1 MAGEYHIVSMAG
13 SGRNSTEV
21 GETPD
26 EVRKLQFSG
35 KSSYMLA
42 LPKNWVNEMNMGA
55 GDQIVVRRQG
65 DTSLLIMPK
74 STRPTGSKTEVLI
87 EVVPDEK
94 PHSIAR
100 RLISVY
106 LLGYNAIRVNG
117 KDGALSTAQRAAVK
131 ETMRRHLIGTE
142 AIADSAH
149 GVTLQVLL
157 SYPELDV
164 KTVMKRMF
172 LIAASM
178 HKDAMNALKHL
189 DKDAA
194 EGIIRTD
201 DEVDRF
207 SLYAIRQL
215 NIAVQN
221 EFVLKEIGL
230 ETRRDCLDYRL
241 IVKSVERV
249 ADHATKIAD
258 GIKGLERTVNAFL
271 VSKVSEMSE
280 FAVGL
285 FEEASLALF
294 KGDYLA
300 ADKVVEDARRAADMQ
315 KHLLNALDRV
325 KSPGSSHVWPLII
338 EDVRRTADYS
348 ADIAEIVINMVTER
362 AVTKEEAVKA

>member
-1 MAGEYHIVSMAG
+1 MDERGEPVEMSDIEEKEEA
-13 SGRNSTEV
+13 
-21 GETPD
+21 
-26 EVRKLQFSG
+26 RKVQFSG
-35 KSSYMLA
+35 KSSFVLA
-42 LPKNWVNEMNMGA
+42 LPKKWVQEMNMRA
-55 GDQIVVRRQG
+55 GDQVIVKRQG
-65 DTSLLIMPK
+65 DTSLLVTPK
-74 STRPTGSKTEVLI
+74 SARLAGSKTEVLI
-87 EVVPDEK
+87 EVASEEK

-117 KDGALSTAQRAAVK
+117 KDGALTTAQRAAVQ

-142 AIADSAH
+142 TIADSVH

-164 KTVMKRMF
+164 KTVVKRMF
-172 LIAASM
+172 LIATSM
-178 HKDAMNALKHL
+178 HRDAMNSLKNL

-194 EGIIRTD
+194 AGIIRTD

-207 SLYAIRQL
+207 NLYAIRQL

-230 ETRRDCLDYRL
+230 ATRRDCLDYRL

-249 ADHATKIAD
+249 ADHATKIAE
-258 GIKGLERTVNAFL
+258 GIQSLERPLNARLVTKVN
-271 VSKVSEMSE
+271 EMSD
-280 FAVGL
+280 FAGNL
-285 FEEASLALF
+285 FEEAGLALF
-294 KGDYLA
+294 KGDYQA
-300 ADKVVEDARRAADMQ
+300 ADKVVDEARRAAEMQ

-348 ADIAEIVINMVTER
+348 ADVAEVVINMVTER
-362 AVTKEEAVKA
+362 AVTKEETLKA

>member
-1 MAGEYHIVSMAG
+1 MVNMASPSEEPRGGERA
-13 SGRNSTEV
+13 RE
-21 GETPD
+21 
-26 EVRKLQFSG
+26 EVRKIQFSG
-35 KSSYMLA
+35 KSSFVLA
-42 LPKNWVNEMNMGA
+42 LPKKWVEEMSMGA
-55 GDQIVVRRQG
+55 GDQVTVKRQG
-65 DTSLLIMPK
+65 DTSLLVTPK
-74 STRPTGSKTEVLI
+74 SARLAGSKTEVLI
-87 EVVPDEK
+87 EVTRDQR

-106 LLGYNAIRVNG
+106 LLGYNSIRVDG
-117 KDGALSTAQRAAVK
+117 KDGVLSTAQRAAVK
-131 ETMRRHLIGTE
+131 ETMRRHLVGTE
-142 AIADSAH
+142 TIADSAQ

-164 KTVMKRMF
+164 KTVVKRMF

-178 HKDAMNALKHL
+178 HRDAMNALKQL

-194 EGIIRTD
+194 MGIVRTD

-230 ETRRDCLDYRL
+230 DARRDCLDYRL

-249 ADHATKIAD
+249 ADHATKIAE
-258 GIKGLERTVNAFL
+258 GIQSLETPVNASL
-271 VSKVSEMSE
+271 VTKVSEMSD
-280 FAVGL
+280 FAVHL
-285 FEEASLALF
+285 FEEAGLALF
-294 KGDYLA
+294 KGDYQA
-300 ADKVVEDARRAADMQ
+300 ADKVVEDSRRAGEMQ

-325 KSPGSSHVWPLII
+325 KSTGSSHVWPLII

-348 ADIAEIVINMVTER
+348 ADVAEIVINMVMER
-362 AVTKEEAVKA
+362 AVTKEETAKA

>member
-1 MAGEYHIVSMAG
+1 MVDMADPSEEARGDESAGE
-13 SGRNSTEV
+13 
-21 GETPD
+21 
-26 EVRKLQFSG
+26 EVRKIQFSG
-35 KSSYMLA
+35 KSSYVLA
-42 LPKNWVNEMNMGA
+42 LPKKWVKEMSMGA
-55 GDQIVVRRQG
+55 GDQVVVRRQG
-65 DTSLLIMPK
+65 DTSLIVTPK
-74 STRPTGSKTEVLI
+74 PTRVAGSKAEAVI
-87 EVVPDEK
+87 RVGSSEE

-106 LLGYNAIRVNG
+106 LLGHNAIRVSG
-117 KDGALSTAQRAAVK
+117 KDGTLSTAQRAAVK
-131 ETMRRHLIGTE
+131 DTMRRHLVGTE
-142 AIADSAH
+142 TIADSAQ

-178 HKDAMNALKHL
+178 HRDAMNALKKL

-194 EGIIRTD
+194 TGIVKTD

-230 ETRRDCLDYRL
+230 DTRRDCLDYRL

-249 ADHATKIAD
+249 ADHATKIAE
-258 GIKGLERTVNAFL
+258 GIQSLERPVSVSL
-271 VSKVSEMSE
+271 VTKVGEMSD
-280 FAVGL
+280 FAVHL
-285 FEEASLALF
+285 FEEAGLALF
-294 KGDYLA
+294 KGDYQA
-300 ADKVVEDARRAADMQ
+300 ADKVVEDSRRAGEMQ

-348 ADIAEIVINMVTER
+348 ADVAEIVINMVTER
-362 AVTKEEAVKA
+362 AVTKEETAKA

>member
-1 MAGEYHIVSMAG
+1 MVLMTTSKD
-13 SGRNSTEV
+13 NSTKAREAV
-21 GETPD
+21 E
-26 EVRKLQFSG
+26 EVRKIQFSG

-42 LPKNWVNEMNMGA
+42 LPKKWVEEMNMGA
-55 GDQIVVRRQG
+55 GDQVIVKRQE
-65 DTSLLIMPK
+65 DTTLLVTPK
-74 STRPTGSKTEVLI
+74 STRLAGSKAEVLI
-87 EVVPDEK
+87 EVASDEK

-117 KDGALSTAQRAAVK
+117 KYGALTTAQRAAVK

-142 AIADSAH
+142 TIADSAQ

-172 LIAASM
+172 LISASM
-178 HKDAMNALKHL
+178 HRDGMNALTNL

-194 EGIIRTD
+194 AGIIKTD

-230 ETRRDCLDYRL
+230 DSRRDCLDYRL

-249 ADHATKIAD
+249 ADHATKIAE
-258 GIKGLERTVNAFL
+258 GIQSLERPMSASLVTKVN
-271 VSKVSEMSE
+271 EMSA
-280 FAVGL
+280 FAVNL
-285 FEEASLALF
+285 FEEAGLALF
-294 KGDYLA
+294 KGDYHA

-325 KSPGSSHVWPLII
+325 KSPGSNHVWPLII

-362 AVTKEEAVKA
+362 AVTKEETVKA

>member
-1 MAGEYHIVSMAG
+1 MAEAYNMVSMGAS
-13 SGRNSTEV
+13 SGDSTENV
-21 GETPD
+21 ETPD
-26 EVRKLQFSG
+26 EVRKIQFSG

-42 LPKNWVNEMNMGA
+42 LPKKWVEEMSMGA
-55 GDQIVVRRQG
+55 GDQVVVKRQG
-65 DTSLLIMPK
+65 DTSLLIMAK
-74 STRPTGSKTEVLI
+74 SARPAGSKTEVLI
-87 EVVPDEK
+87 EVASEEK

-106 LLGYNAIRVNG
+106 LLGHNAIRVNG
-117 KDGALSTAQRAAVK
+117 RGGALTTAQRAAVK

-142 AIADSAH
+142 TIADSAQ

-164 KTVMKRMF
+164 KTVMRRMF
-172 LIAASM
+172 LIATSM
-178 HKDAMNALKHL
+178 HRDAMNALKDL
-189 DKDAA
+189 DRDAA
-194 EGIIRTD
+194 EGIVKTD

-221 EFVLKEIGL
+221 EFILKEIGL
-230 ETRRDCLDYRL
+230 DTRRDCLDYRL

-249 ADHATKIAD
+249 ADHATKIAE
-258 GIKGLERTVNAFL
+258 GIQSFVRPVNASL
-271 VSKVSEMSE
+271 VTKVREMSD
-280 FAVGL
+280 FAVNL
-285 FEEASLALF
+285 FEGAGLALF
-294 KGDYLA
+294 KGDYHA
-300 ADKVVEDARRAADMQ
+300 ADKVVEEARRAAEMQ
-315 KHLLNALDRV
+315 KHLLNALEKV

-362 AVTKEEAVKA
+362 AVTKEERVKT

>member
-1 MAGEYHIVSMAG
+1 MTASKED
-13 SGRNSTEV
+13 STKAREAV
-21 GETPD
+21 E
-26 EVRKLQFSG
+26 EVRKIQFSG

-42 LPKNWVNEMNMGA
+42 LPKKWVEEMNMGA
-55 GDQIVVRRQG
+55 GDQVIVKRQE
-65 DTSLLIMPK
+65 DTTLLVAPK
-74 STRPTGSKTEVLI
+74 STRLAGSKTEVLI
-87 EVVPDEK
+87 EVASDEK

-117 KDGALSTAQRAAVK
+117 KHGALTTAQRAAVK

-142 AIADSAH
+142 TIADSAQ

-172 LIAASM
+172 LITASM
-178 HKDAMNALKHL
+178 HKDAINALKNL
-189 DKDAA
+189 DKDSA
-194 EGIIRTD
+194 EGIVKTD

-249 ADHATKIAD
+249 ADHATKIAE
-258 GIKGLERTVNAFL
+258 GIKGLERPVNASL
-271 VSKVSEMSE
+271 ISKVSEMSE

-285 FEEASLALF
+285 FEDASLALF
-294 KGDYLA
+294 KGDYHT

-362 AVTKEEAVKA
+362 AVTKDDAVNA

>member
-1 MAGEYHIVSMAG
+1 MVSMAEPG
-13 SGRNSTEV
+13 NDSTES
-21 GETPD
+21 GKAPD

-35 KSSYMLA
+35 KSSYVLA
-42 LPKNWVNEMNMGA
+42 LPKKWVEEMSLGA
-55 GDQIVVRRQG
+55 GDQVVVKRQG
-65 DTSLLIMPK
+65 DTSLVITPK
-74 STRPTGSKTEVLI
+74 SVRITGSKTEVLI
-87 EVVPDEK
+87 EITQDEK
-94 PHSIAR
+94 PYSIAR

-142 AIADSAH
+142 TIADSAQ

-178 HKDAMNALKHL
+178 HRDAMNALKNL

-194 EGIIRTD
+194 AGIIKTD

-230 ETRRDCLDYRL
+230 DTRRDCLDYRL

-249 ADHATKIAD
+249 ADHATKIAE
-258 GIKGLERTVNAFL
+258 GIESLELPLNTSL
-271 VSKVSEMSE
+271 VTMVSEMSD
-280 FAVGL
+280 FAVDL
-285 FEEASLALF
+285 FEEAGLALF
-294 KGDYLA
+294 KGDYHA

-315 KHLLNALDRV
+315 KQLLNALEKV
-325 KSPGSSHVWPLII
+325 KSPGSSPVWPLII

-348 ADIAEIVINMVTER
+348 ADVAEIVINMVTER
-362 AVTKEEAVKA
+362 AVTKEETVKA

>member
-1 MAGEYHIVSMAG
+1 MAEEYHMVSMAG
-13 SGRNSTEV
+13 ADKESADGS
-21 GETPD
+21 ETPD
-26 EVRKLQFSG
+26 EVRKIQFSG

-42 LPKNWVNEMNMGA
+42 LPKKWVQEMSIGA
-55 GDQIVVRRQG
+55 GDQVIVKRQG
-65 DTSLLIMPK
+65 DTSLLVTPK
-74 STRPTGSKTEVLI
+74 SARLTGSKTEVLI
-87 EVVPDEK
+87 EITSDEK

-117 KDGALSTAQRAAVK
+117 KEGALTTAQRAAVK

-142 AIADSAH
+142 TIADSAH

-164 KTVMKRMF
+164 KTVVKRMF

-178 HKDAMNALKHL
+178 HRDAMNALKNI

-194 EGIIRTD
+194 EGIVRTD

-249 ADHATKIAD
+249 ADHATKIAE
-258 GIKGLERTVNAFL
+258 GIKGLERPVNTSL
-271 VSKVSEMSE
+271 ISKVSEMSE
-280 FAVGL
+280 FAMGL
-285 FEEASLALF
+285 FEDASLALF
-294 KGDYLA
+294 KGDYHT
-300 ADKVVEDARRAADMQ
+300 ADKVVEDARRAAEMQ
-315 KHLLNALDRV
+315 KHLLNDLDRV

-348 ADIAEIVINMVTER
+348 ADIAEIVINMVTEQ
-362 AVTKEEAVKA
+362 AVTKDDAVNA